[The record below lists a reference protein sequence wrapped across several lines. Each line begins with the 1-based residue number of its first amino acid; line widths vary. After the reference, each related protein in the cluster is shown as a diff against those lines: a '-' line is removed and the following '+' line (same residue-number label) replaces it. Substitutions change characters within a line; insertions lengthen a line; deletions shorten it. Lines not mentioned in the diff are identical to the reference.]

1 MDYRSLLDN
10 LEVTAFIR
18 DRRIAR
24 ALYAT
29 FDRDKACCR
38 RIDPATWRPPA
49 VRRIAGDALR
59 LLAPLM

>member
-18 DRRIAR
+18 DRRIAG
-24 ALYAT
+24 ALAAT
-29 FDRDKACCR
+29 FDRDKASCQR
-38 RIDPATWRPPA
+38 LDSASWHPSA
-49 VRRIAGDALR
+49 VRRMTGDALR